1 MLSGSHSLVIA
12 QNNKLISLTLK
23 LKQTVKYFPKI
34 TGILTLLSGCLL
46 SLGAQTI
53 APGGVLGFER
63 WYAGKQD
70 KAETTYWVNPLA
82 PDDRLRLSAQPA
94 PGISPL
100 LNFNPAPT
108 FSGSAAGFELA
119 LPKADL
125 SQVHI
130 FTVYRSADTLYEKSI
145 WSLEQEGS
153 TQRLLT
159 TRRMADLAGF
169 QYLNFTQ
176 PAKDGAELRAYF
188 LHGAKARDKAAGP
201 PLIRIGTPPV
211 DYDLPVRSFRGVI
224 PEIVVYQR
232 FLNPQERRRVESYLA
247 LKYGITLRAQEP
259 ASYLNAAG
267 QTIWDGLVNADY
279 HHCVTG
285 IGRDD
290 ASGLRQEKSTSS
302 EAAGLLTIGYDS
314 AATVPDNHFLIWGDD
329 QAPLVWRRDEP
340 GQPTRLARN
349 WLMTRFGI
357 TPPGPTQLL
366 FDTKALF
373 SKLPEGHQYWLAV
386 DRSGTGAYAVS
397 DVDYY
402 PLGERTADGLAVFH
416 AIPWDTD
423 GSGKDVFTLA
433 AGPEMLVH
441 FQIDAPN
448 CRLMTDGRLQIGV
461 QGGTPPF
468 QMELQFPDGSSII
481 YQVNQPQLQQI
492 DRIVSGEYRIRITD
506 ALQRSHQ
513 ENIFVQSVDAP
524 VPVLEDQ
531 YELRTG
537 ETLLLDATLPETSG
551 PVSYRWRGPAG
562 FQKQDPLVE
571 IRQAGRYEL
580 MIEQQGCFSQKAIE
594 ILPFQEQNIQDLRLY
609 PNPSVDGWF
618 NLKVSLEKAAGAEMT
633 IYAADGKVLLQR
645 RQQGNRYYHFRE
657 NIAVKGAY
665 LIRLRSGP
673 SSKTVPLIIK

>member
-1 MLSGSHSLVIA
+1 M
-12 QNNKLISLTLK
+12 
-23 LKQTVKYFPKI
+23 KYFPKI
-34 TGILTLLSGCLL
+34 TGILTLLFGCLL
-46 SLGAQTI
+46 SPGAQTI
-53 APGGVLGFER
+53 GPGGVAGFER
-63 WYAGKQD
+63 WYAGEQD
-70 KAETTYWVNPLA
+70 QAGTTYWVNPLA
-82 PDDRLRLSAQPA
+82 PGDRLQRSERPDANLA
-94 PGISPL
+94 PL
-100 LNFNPAPT
+100 LNFNPAPA
-108 FSGSAAGFELA
+108 FSGSAAGLELE
-119 LPKADL
+119 LPNPDL
-125 SQVHI
+125 SQLHI
-130 FTVYRSADTLYEKSI
+130 FAVYRSADTLYEKSI
-145 WSLEQEGS
+145 WSLEQDGS
-153 TQRLLT
+153 TKRLLST
-159 TRRMADLAGF
+159 HRMADLAGF
-169 QYLNFTQ
+169 QYLNFAQ
-176 PAKDGAELRAYF
+176 QAKGGAELSAYF
-188 LHGAKARDKAAGP
+188 LHGAKARDKAVGR
-201 PLIRIGTPPV
+201 PLIRIGTPPG

-267 QTIWDGLVNADY
+267 QTVWDGLVNADY

-314 AATVPDNHFLIWGDD
+314 AATVPDNHFLLWGDD

-461 QGGTPPF
+461 QGGAPPF
-468 QMELQFPDGSSII
+468 QMELQFPDGSSIS
-481 YQVNQPQLQQI
+481 YQVNQPQLQHI

-513 ENIFVQSVDAP
+513 ENIFVQSADAP
-524 VPVLEDQ
+524 VPVLADQ
-531 YELRTG
+531 YELRAG
-537 ETLLLDATLPETSG
+537 ATLLLDATLPETSG
-551 PVSYRWRGPAG
+551 PVAYRWMGPDG
-562 FQKQDPLVE
+562 FEEQDPLVE

-580 MIEQQGCFSQKAIE
+580 VIEQQGCFSQKSIE
-594 ILPFQEQNIQDLRLY
+594 ILPFQEQNIQDLTLY

-618 NLKVSLEKAAGAEMT
+618 NLKVSLEKAAEAQMT
-633 IYAADGKVLLQR
+633 VYSADGKVLLQR
-645 RQQGNRYYHFRE
+645 RQQGSRYYHFRE
-657 NIAVKGAY
+657 NIAVNGAY
-665 LIRLRSGP
+665 LIRLRSGQ
-673 SSKTVPLIIK
+673 SSKTVPLIIE